1 MRYEILLKRR
11 LTSVTSCQL
20 FNSMVLVDD
29 PTTLTAENL
38 LLLIVATRHIIA
50 LSLDPTENFEIIKQ
64 SLNHVLRAPLE
75 GFDQRNVSNVLLFLL
90 AEILQSTP
98 IQHIQMLI
106 TILDD
111 IIVQKKLG
119 HPILRRMV
127 LDGLIQ
133 VVAYPSF
140 SNGKLGN
147 IERLMNTIQ
156 NKKPQF
162 IADSSTI
169 KSEYLTVSADLLNA
183 RDLSVM
189 LEKNF
194 DFKFTKIATQADKFF
209 WTRNQ
214 LVLRGFVHME
224 TTDIDSWEAA
234 VHNLVEIS
242 RNDDALKSSLVMPF
256 LFKLSSTSNPKM
268 KLAILQNMISLG
280 ASGEVFST
288 IKALASRKLIRS
300 LSIDLHLRL
309 WKVEPRTFPFLH
321 KVLVEKSATDAEDHG
336 LEIMRANA
344 IREICELRPQHG
356 PDLVSIISE
365 ILNSALD
372 LKDGD
377 IEASLAI
384 ESIILLCQVYF
395 ELFKSFSDAKPD
407 F

>member
-1 MRYEILLKRR
+1 MRRR
-11 LTSVTSCQL
+11 LTSVSTCQL

-29 PTTLTAENL
+29 PKTLTADNL
-38 LLLIVATRHIIA
+38 LLLIVATRHIVA
-50 LSLDPTENFEIIKQ
+50 LSLDPSENFEIIKH
-64 SLNHVLRAPLE
+64 SLNHVLRAPSQ
-75 GFDQRNVSNVLLFLL
+75 GFDQRHVSNVLLFML
-90 AEILQSTP
+90 AEILQITP
-98 IQHIQMLI
+98 IQHIQMLV

-111 IIVQKKLG
+111 IVVQKKLG
-119 HPILRRMV
+119 HPVLWKMV

-169 KSEYLTVSADLLNA
+169 KSEYLSVSPDLLNA

-189 LEKNF
+189 LEKNV
-194 DFKFTKIATQADKFF
+194 DLKFTRFATQAEKFF

-224 TTDIDSWEAA
+224 TTDIGSWIAA

-242 RNDDALKSSLVMPF
+242 KNSDALKSSLVMPL
-256 LFKLSSTSNPKM
+256 LFKLSSTSNPRM

-288 IKALASRKLIRS
+288 IKALTSGHLIRS
-300 LSIDLHLRL
+300 MAIDLHLRL

-321 KVLVEKSATDAEDHG
+321 KVLVEKSATDADDHG
-336 LEIMRANA
+336 LEIVRANA

-356 PDLVSIISE
+356 PDLVSVISE

-372 LKDGD
+372 RKDGD
-377 IEASLAI
+377 TEASLAI
-384 ESIILLCQVYF
+384 ESIILLCQVC
-395 ELFKSFSDAKPD
+395 FKLLQPLVQTKRGF
-407 F
+407 